1 VKALVLCAG
10 LGTRLGELTRE
21 TPKPLLPVGGEPLI
35 AHTLRY
41 LAHHGFDRV
50 AINLHFKAALIR
62 AYVGTGERF
71 GIEVTYSPEERLLG
85 TAGAVKRL
93 ADFWEGEREFL
104 VVYGDLLVDE
114 DLGTMLRLHRARGAV
129 TTLLLHRRPG
139 SNSLVRMA
147 ADGRITAFIEHP
159 TEEERRAMPRPWVNS
174 GVQILGPSILDA
186 IPDDRPS
193 DLPRDVYAP
202 LLERVPVFGHPLAG
216 YRCAIDSPAR
226 YAEARVA
233 FDTGRYRGP
242 SRQGEEQ

>member
-1 VKALVLCAG
+1 MKALVLCAG

-50 AINLHFKAALIR
+50 AINLHFQAALIR

-93 ADFWEGEREFL
+93 ASFWEGEKEFL
-104 VVYGDLLVDE
+104 VIHGDLLVDE
-114 DLGTMLRLHRARGAV
+114 DLATMLRLHRDRGAAV
-129 TTLLLHRRPG
+129 TLLLHRRPG
-139 SNSLVRMA
+139 SNSLVCMA
-147 ADGRITAFIEHP
+147 ADSRITAFVERP
-159 TEEERRAMPRPWVNS
+159 TEAERRAAPHPWVNS
-174 GVQILGPSILDA
+174 GVQILSPSLLDL
-186 IPDDRPS
+186 IPADRPS
-193 DLPRDVYAP
+193 DLPRDMYVP
-202 LLERVPVFGHPLAG
+202 LLERVPIFGHPLGG

-226 YAEARVA
+226 YAEAQEA
-233 FDTGRYRGP
+233 FATGRYRAP
-242 SRQGEEQ
+242 SRRKEER